1 MISATNKGRVIFLG
15 MVLLFVLPA
24 IIAKVVLDKNWYQ
37 SGVTNYGKLIVPA
50 ASFDSMGLSDPFQS
64 EWKLGY
70 VVPIRCQKMC
80 EQQIHLL
87 QHSHI
92 ALGKNQSRVR
102 PILIFTP
109 SSDDYA
115 KKHEQLSNVSVSSQ
129 FENVV
134 QSGELVIVDPL
145 GQLVMAYPRV
155 SSQNNMISQS
165 KGVLA
170 DLRKLLKLSRVG

>member
-1 MISATNKGRVIFLG
+1 MISATNRGRMIFLS
-15 MVLLFVLPA
+15 MVLLFALPA
-24 IIAKVVLDKNWYQ
+24 IIAKVVLDKNWYE
-37 SGVTNYGKLIVPA
+37 SGVTNYGKLITPVI
-50 ASFDSMGLSDPFQS
+50 SFNSMGVNDPFQS

-70 VVPIRCQKMC
+70 VVPASCQKVC

-87 QHSHI
+87 QQSHT
-92 ALGKNQSRVR
+92 ALGKNQNRVR

-109 SSDDYA
+109 SSDDYVINHD
-115 KKHEQLSNVSVSSQ
+115 KLFKLSVSSK
-129 FENVV
+129 FESVV

-145 GQLVMAYPRV
+145 GQLVMRYPTV